1 LLSRKE
7 ILQLERISKGDKMPE
22 GPEQR
27 FNIGAVKATIWKNT
41 SRAGE
46 EFRTARLSRS
56 YKKGNEWKDTNS
68 LGVRDIDKA
77 IKVLEQARDYIK
89 GLSGG

>member
-1 LLSRKE
+1 MLSRKE

-46 EFRTARLSRS
+46 EFRTVRLSRRRVEG
-56 YKKGNEWKDTNS
+56 YK
-68 LGVRDIDKA
+68 LP
-77 IKVLEQARDYIK
+77 
-89 GLSGG
+89 GLQRH

>member
-1 LLSRKE
+1 
-7 ILQLERISKGDKMPE
+7 MPE

-27 FNIGAVKATIWKNT
+27 FNIGAVRATIWKNM
-41 SRAGE
+41 SRTGE
-46 EFRTARLSRS
+46 EFRTVRLSRS
-56 YKKGNEWKDTNS
+56 YKKGDEWKESNS

-77 IKVLEQARDYIK
+77 IKVLEQARDYIR

>member
-1 LLSRKE
+1 
-7 ILQLERISKGDKMPE
+7 MPE

-46 EFRTARLSRS
+46 EFRTVRLSRS
-56 YKKGNEWKDTNS
+56 YKKGDEWKESDS
-68 LGVRDIDKA
+68 LGFRDIDKA
-77 IKVLEQARDYIK
+77 IKVLEQAREHIN
-89 GLSGG
+89 GLGGR

>member
-1 LLSRKE
+1 
-7 ILQLERISKGDKMPE
+7 MPE

-41 SRAGE
+41 SRAGA
-46 EFRTARLSRS
+46 EFRTVRLSRS
-56 YKKGNEWKDTNS
+56 YKKGDEWKNTNS

-77 IKVLEQARDYIK
+77 IKVLEQARDYIN

>member
-1 LLSRKE
+1 
-7 ILQLERISKGDKMPE
+7 MPE

-46 EFRTARLSRS
+46 EFRTVCLSRS
-56 YKKGNEWKDTNS
+56 YKKGDEWKESNS

-77 IKVLEQARDYIK
+77 IKVLEQARDYIN